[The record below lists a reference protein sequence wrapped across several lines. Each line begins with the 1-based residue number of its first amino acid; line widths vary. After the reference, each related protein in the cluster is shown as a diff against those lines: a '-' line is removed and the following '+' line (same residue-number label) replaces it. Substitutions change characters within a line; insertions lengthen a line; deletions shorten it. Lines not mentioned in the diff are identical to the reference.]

1 MATQRKRIMESS
13 IETQP
18 LTNPDE
24 KMVHELEQS
33 NKSLRSLLL
42 AAQSREKKLALA
54 LQDFGVNVSLID
66 VETASNGM
74 TGTHSSGGSGR
85 DNGMIDCAVLYC
97 PLEPPG
103 TTFCQSLFDRGGWL
117 VGLLIFQSCS
127 SFILSNNEEL
137 IRDHPSIV
145 FFLTMLVGA
154 GGNAGNQAAVRV
166 IRGIAVGAL
175 NEHTTSQ
182 FIIRELIMA
191 FSLSSLLGATGLL
204 RAFLSAQTSLP
215 ETVAITITLM
225 IIVFISIVTG
235 ALLPL
240 LLQQCRLDPAHSSTS
255 IQVIMDISG
264 VLLTCSV
271 SRTLLDTN
279 LGRFFLAKL
288 GVFGV

>member
-1 MATQRKRIMESS
+1 
-13 IETQP
+13 
-18 LTNPDE
+18 LT
-24 KMVHELEQS
+24 
-33 NKSLRSLLL
+33 
-42 AAQSREKKLALA
+42 
-54 LQDFGVNVSLID
+54 
-66 VETASNGM
+66 
-74 TGTHSSGGSGR
+74 
-85 DNGMIDCAVLYC
+85 
-97 PLEPPG
+97 
-103 TTFCQSLFDRGGWL
+103 
-117 VGLLIFQSCS
+117 GLLVFQSCS
-127 SFILSNNEEL
+127 SFILSSNEEL

-191 FSLSSLLGATGLL
+191 FSLSTLLGAAGLL

-264 VLLTCSV
+264 VLLTCTV
-271 SRTLLDTN
+271 SSALLDTP
-279 LGRFFLAKL
+279 LGRYFLAKL

>member
-1 MATQRKRIMESS
+1 MLGDVAMTATTAEQNKIAELDRSIKVLTAKLLES
-13 IETQP
+13 
-18 LTNPDE
+18 
-24 KMVHELEQS
+24 
-33 NKSLRSLLL
+33 R
-42 AAQSREKKLALA
+42 SREQKYKLALEE
-54 LQDFGVNVSLID
+54 FGVVSSPDMEAGTGMLMGVAGGAGGAGAGTGKD
-66 VETASNGM
+66 VGM
-74 TGTHSSGGSGR
+74 F
-85 DNGMIDCAVLYC
+85 DC
-97 PLEPPG
+97 PLEPHH
-103 TTFCQSLFDRGGWL
+103 TFFQSLFDRGGWL
-117 VGLLIFQSCS
+117 TGLLVFQSCS
-127 SFILSNNEEL
+127 SFILSSNEEL

-191 FSLSSLLGATGLL
+191 FSLSTLLGAAGLL

-264 VLLTCSV
+264 VLLTCTV
-271 SRTLLDTN
+271 SSALLDTP
-279 LGRFFLAKL
+279 LGRYFLAKL

>member
-1 MATQRKRIMESS
+1 M
-13 IETQP
+13 
-18 LTNPDE
+18 
-24 KMVHELEQS
+24 
-33 NKSLRSLLL
+33 
-42 AAQSREKKLALA
+42 
-54 LQDFGVNVSLID
+54 NVSLID
-66 VETASNGM
+66 VETANNGM
-74 TGTHSSGGSGR
+74 IGTHSNSSNGR
-85 DNGMIDCAVLYC
+85 DSSGMIDCAVLYC

-288 GVFGV
+288 GVYGV

>member
-1 MATQRKRIMESS
+1 M
-13 IETQP
+13 
-18 LTNPDE
+18 
-24 KMVHELEQS
+24 
-33 NKSLRSLLL
+33 L
-42 AAQSREKKLALA
+42 ASTPA
-54 LQDFGVNVSLID
+54 
-66 VETASNGM
+66 
-74 TGTHSSGGSGR
+74 TGTGKGGEVGVF
-85 DNGMIDCAVLYC
+85 DC
-97 PLEPPG
+97 PLEPHH
-103 TTFCQSLFDRGGWL
+103 TFFQSLFDRGGWL
-117 VGLLIFQSCS
+117 TGLLVFQSCS
-127 SFILSNNEEL
+127 SFILSSNEEL

-191 FSLSSLLGATGLL
+191 FSLSTLLGAAGLL

-264 VLLTCSV
+264 VLLTCTV
-271 SRTLLDTN
+271 SSALLDTP
-279 LGRFFLAKL
+279 LGRYFLARL

>member
-1 MATQRKRIMESS
+1 MATQRKRIMEST

-33 NKSLRSLLL
+33 NKTLRSLLL
-42 AAQSREKKLALA
+42 ACQSREKKLALA

-74 TGTHSSGGSGR
+74 SGTHGNVMGR
-85 DNGMIDCAVLYC
+85 DSAMIDCAVLYC

-271 SRTLLDTN
+271 SKTLLDTN

-288 GVFGV
+288 GVYGV